1 MFFIRR
7 SAKFYLFLFFTAS
20 CLSTQAVYEEPSY
33 TVLHH
38 FEDIEVRKYKSSI
51 VAEVTVEGTREES
64 SYKGFRILADF
75 ISGANVSKNQNA
87 SVKIQMTRP
96 VLQRKQKNK
105 WKIFFFMPSPWTLQS
120 LPQPKDKNIS
130 IKRMNQRVV
139 SAIRF
144 SGRWTDKN
152 FNQHKKKLLD
162 YLAKNNYKRIKGPL
176 FAYYNSPFVPWFMRR
191 NEVMYIISK

>member
-1 MFFIRR
+1 MFFISRDK
-7 SAKFYLFLFFTAS
+7 KFYLFLFFTAS

-38 FEDIEVRKYKSSI
+38 FEDIEVRRYKSSI
-51 VAEVTVEGTREES
+51 IAEVVVEGTREES

-75 ISGANVSKNQNA
+75 ISGKNISKDQNT
-87 SVKIQMTRP
+87 SSKIQMTRP
-96 VLQRKQKNK
+96 VLQTKQKNK
-105 WKIFFFMPSPWTLQS
+105 WRVSFFMPDQWTLQS
-120 LPQPKDKNIS
+120 LPQPKNKNIS
-130 IKRMNQRVV
+130 IKKVNQRTI

-152 FNQHKKKLLD
+152 FHQHQKKLLD
-162 YLAKNNYKRIKGPL
+162 YLAKNKYKRIKGPL

-191 NEVMYIISK
+191 NEVMYVISK